1 MKNKPELKDQARSYM
16 PGGTYLTTSLNK
28 NSQPEYLF
36 SHGLGAYLY
45 TTEGKKLLDVK
56 LGHGTLLLGH
66 CPPAVVRAVKQQ
78 VELGTTF
85 SHVTEPSIQLA
96 RMIVEH
102 VPCAEKVRFFN
113 SGTEAILLSLRL
125 IRAFTGKEKILKF
138 EGAYHGFSDDLLFS
152 TNYGNSKNFP
162 QNYSPVPDTPGIP
175 KSHRDLVLVA
185 PYNDADAMRS
195 IIESHHEEIAGI
207 FVEPVMRGIASH
219 PGFLENVRE
228 IASIYKIPLIF
239 DEVITGFRLAIGGAQ
254 QYYGITPDLA
264 VFGKAVGSGYPI
276 GILAGKDDL
285 MNLLDPATPDINRV
299 FSIGS
304 FHGNALSTTA
314 ALANL
319 KELAKPGTY
328 AYLNSYGNHL
338 REELS
343 NVFKKHD
350 IPTKMDGIG
359 SIVDWFHTEDTI
371 TDYRSTIRTNLKLK
385 SQLGNTLLK
394 HDIFAGPGR
403 FTSTTSHGD
412 TEMQMTIDAMDK
424 SLSELEKLGE
434 LN

>member
-1 MKNKPELKDQARSYM
+1 M
-16 PGGTYLTTSLNK
+16 
-28 NSQPEYLF
+28 
-36 SHGLGAYLY
+36 
-45 TTEGKKLLDVK
+45 
-56 LGHGTLLLGH
+56 
-66 CPPAVVRAVKQQ
+66 
-78 VELGTTF
+78 
-85 SHVTEPSIQLA
+85 
-96 RMIVEH
+96 
-102 VPCAEKVRFFN
+102 
-113 SGTEAILLSLRL
+113 
-125 IRAFTGKEKILKF
+125 KEKILKF

-152 TNYGNSKNFP
+152 TNYGNSNNFP
-162 QNYSPVPDTPGIP
+162 QDYSPVPDTPGIP

-185 PYNDADAMRS
+185 PYNDVDTLTS
-195 IIESHHEEIAGI
+195 IVESHHGEIAGI
-207 FVEPVMRGIASH
+207 FVEPVMRGIASR
-219 PGFLENVRE
+219 PGFLENVQA
-228 IASIYKIPLIF
+228 IASTYKIPLIF

-254 QYYGITPDLA
+254 QYYGIKPDLV

-276 GILAGKDDL
+276 GILAGKNDL
-285 MNLLDPATPDINRV
+285 MNLLDPATSDTNRV

-328 AYLNSYGNHL
+328 EHLNSYGNHL

-343 NVFKKHD
+343 YIFKKHD
-350 IPTKMDGIG
+350 IPTKMDGVG

-385 SQLGNTLLK
+385 SLLGNTLRK

-403 FTSTTSHGD
+403 FTSTTSHSNP
-412 TEMQMTIDAMDK
+412 EMQMTIDAMDK
-424 SLSELEKLGE
+424 SLSDLKKLGE